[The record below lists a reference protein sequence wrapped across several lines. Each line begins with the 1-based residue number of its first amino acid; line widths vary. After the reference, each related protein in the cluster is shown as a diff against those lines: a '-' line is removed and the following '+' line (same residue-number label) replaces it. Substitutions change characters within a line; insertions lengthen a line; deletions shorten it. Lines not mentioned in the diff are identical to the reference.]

1 MKGCPL
7 SRLRFI
13 LPYLAPYRS
22 LLLVGMGW
30 LLLTDGLGLLLPWM
44 LKVGVDAT
52 QQGAPRQ
59 LLVAATVLVIGALL
73 RFATRLLSRFAFL
86 RSACR
91 IELDLRQD
99 LLSSLLCQEGPF
111 FDRHR
116 TGDLLSRCT
125 NDLSNIRI
133 MAGFGLLILINTF
146 LVYLLTLSLLF
157 SLSPSLTLLALIP
170 YPLLLVLIKY
180 LSGRLLTASSA
191 VQKGLGRISEA
202 LEEGISGQ
210 AVIRSYG
217 LHGVRCDHFDQLNG
231 DYLDS
236 SLKLARLRALI
247 GPVMALIAPI
257 STLLILYV
265 GGGQVVTGD
274 LSLGELVAFNAYLM
288 QLAMPTLMLGWV
300 LSLGQRAVASLER
313 LRSLL
318 SIPPSAD
325 RQPLASPSEPPAI
338 NIQRLNFAYNDQ
350 PVLKDFSL
358 SLAAGSL
365 IGISGATGS
374 GKSTLLRLLAGFY
387 PSNPGEISIAGQDLT
402 VLNMAEHRR
411 RLAVVPQEGRLFS
424 GSLQENLLYGE
435 PAGDEK
441 LLQRV
446 ADSVCL
452 SDEVAAFEEGFATRV
467 GEGGKALSG
476 GQRQRVALGR
486 ALASNG
492 SLWLL
497 DDPFSHLDAA
507 TARQVW
513 QALQPL
519 LQNKTV
525 LLVSAR
531 VSLLEMADKIVI
543 LDQGR
548 VAEQGSHTEL
558 LAQEGRYARL
568 LEQERLQQ
576 ELEGLT

>member
-1 MKGCPL
+1 L
-7 SRLRFI
+7 SRLRLI
-13 LPYLAPYRS
+13 LPYFVPYRS
-22 LLLVGMGW
+22 LLLLGLGW
-30 LLLTDGLGLLLPWM
+30 LVVTDGLGLLLPWM
-44 LKVGVDAT
+44 LKVGVDAA
-52 QQGAPRQ
+52 QQGASEK
-59 LLVAATVLVIGALL
+59 LLLAAAVLVVGALL
-73 RFATRLLSRFAFL
+73 RFGTRLLSRFAFL

-91 IELDLRQD
+91 MELDLRRD
-99 LLSSLLCQEGPF
+99 LLSSLLCREGPF
-111 FDRHR
+111 FDSHR

-125 NDLSNIRI
+125 NDLSNIRT
-133 MAGFGLLILINTF
+133 MAGFGLLILINTV

-170 YPLLLVLIKY
+170 YPLLLVLVKY

-191 VQKGLGRISEA
+191 VQKGLGSISEA

-217 LHGVRCDHFDQLNG
+217 LHGVRCDHFGELNEA
-231 DYLDS
+231 YLAS

-265 GGGQVVTGD
+265 GGGRVVTGD
-274 LSLGELVAFNAYLM
+274 LSLGELIAFNAYLM
-288 QLAMPTLMLGWV
+288 QLAMPTMMLGWV
-300 LSLGQRAVASLER
+300 LSLGQRAAASVER

-318 SIPPSAD
+318 TPPSFAA
-325 RQPLASPSEPPAI
+325 RLPLVAASTAPAVD
-338 NIQRLNFAYNDQ
+338 IQRLNFSYTVQ

-374 GKSTLLRLLAGFY
+374 GKSTLLQLLAGFY
-387 PSNPGEISIAGQDLT
+387 PSKPGEISISGQDLT
-402 VLNMAEHRR
+402 TLDLVEHRR

-424 GSLQENLLYGE
+424 GTLQDNLLYGE
-435 PAGDEK
+435 PEADAE
-441 LLQRV
+441 LLQQV
-446 ADSVCL
+446 ADAVCL

-486 ALASNG
+486 ALARDG

-497 DDPFSHLDAA
+497 DDPFSHLDAS

-513 QALQPL
+513 QALRPL
-519 LQNKTV
+519 LRNKTV

-531 VSLLEMADKIVI
+531 VSLLEMADDIVI

-548 VAEQGSHTEL
+548 VAEQGSHAEL
-558 LAQEGRYARL
+558 LALEGRYARL
-568 LEQERLQQ
+568 LEQERLKQ

>member
-1 MKGCPL
+1 L
-7 SRLRFI
+7 SRLRLI
-13 LPYLAPYRS
+13 LPYFAPYRS
-22 LLLVGMGW
+22 LLLVGLGW
-30 LLLTDGLGLLLPWM
+30 LVVTDGLGLLLPWM
-44 LKVGVDAT
+44 LKVGVDAA
-52 QQGAPRQ
+52 QQGASEK
-59 LLVAATVLVIGALL
+59 LLLAAAVLVVGALL
-73 RFATRLLSRFAFL
+73 RFGTRLLSRFAFL

-91 IELDLRQD
+91 MELDLRRD
-99 LLSSLLCQEGPF
+99 LLSSLLCREGPF

-125 NDLSNIRI
+125 NDLSNIRT
-133 MAGFGLLILINTF
+133 MAGFGLLILINTV

-170 YPLLLVLIKY
+170 YPLLLVLVKY

-191 VQKGLGRISEA
+191 VQKGLGSISEA

-217 LHGVRCDHFDQLNG
+217 LHGVRCDHFGELNEA
-231 DYLDS
+231 YLAS

-257 STLLILYV
+257 STLLILYI
-265 GGGQVVTGD
+265 GGGRVVTGD
-274 LSLGELVAFNAYLM
+274 LSLGELIAFNAYLM
-288 QLAMPTLMLGWV
+288 QLAMPTMMLGWV
-300 LSLGQRAVASLER
+300 LSLGQRAAASVER

-318 SIPPSAD
+318 TPPSSAA
-325 RQPLASPSEPPAI
+325 RLPLVAASTAPAVD
-338 NIQRLNFAYNDQ
+338 IQRLNFSYTVQ

-374 GKSTLLRLLAGFY
+374 GKSTLLQLLAGFY
-387 PSNPGEISIAGQDLT
+387 PSKPGEISIGGQDLT
-402 VLNMAEHRR
+402 TLDLVEHRR

-424 GSLQENLLYGE
+424 GTLQDNLLYGE
-435 PAGDEK
+435 PAGDLE

-446 ADSVCL
+446 ADAVCL
-452 SDEVAAFEEGFATRV
+452 SDEVSAFEEGFATRV

-486 ALASNG
+486 ALARDG

-497 DDPFSHLDAA
+497 DDPFSHLDAS

-513 QALQPL
+513 QALRPL
-519 LQNKTV
+519 LRNKTV

-531 VSLLEMADKIVI
+531 VSLLEMADDIVI

-548 VAEQGSHTEL
+548 VAEQGSHAEL
-558 LAQEGRYARL
+558 LALEGRYARL
-568 LEQERLQQ
+568 LEQERLKQ

>member
-1 MKGCPL
+1 M
-7 SRLRFI
+7 SRLRLI
-13 LPYLAPYRS
+13 LPYFVPYRS
-22 LLLVGMGW
+22 LLLVGLGW
-30 LLLTDGLGLLLPWM
+30 LVVTDGLGLLLPWM
-44 LKVGVDAT
+44 LKVGVDAA
-52 QQGAPRQ
+52 QQGASEK
-59 LLVAATVLVIGALL
+59 LLLAAAVLVVGALL
-73 RFATRLLSRFAFL
+73 RFGTRLLSRFAFL

-91 IELDLRQD
+91 MELDLRRD
-99 LLSSLLCQEGPF
+99 LLSSLLCREGPF
-111 FDRHR
+111 FDSHR

-125 NDLSNIRI
+125 NDLSNIRT
-133 MAGFGLLILINTF
+133 MAGFGLLILINTV

-170 YPLLLVLIKY
+170 YPLLLVLVKY

-191 VQKGLGRISEA
+191 VQKGLGSISEA

-217 LHGVRCDHFDQLNG
+217 LHGVRCDHFGELNEA
-231 DYLDS
+231 YLAS

-265 GGGQVVTGD
+265 GGGRVVTGD
-274 LSLGELVAFNAYLM
+274 LSLGELIAFNAYLM
-288 QLAMPTLMLGWV
+288 QLAMPTMMLGWV
-300 LSLGQRAVASLER
+300 LSLGQRAAASVER

-318 SIPPSAD
+318 TPPSSAAKL
-325 RQPLASPSEPPAI
+325 PLVAASTAPAVD
-338 NIQRLNFAYNDQ
+338 IQRLNFSYTVQ

-374 GKSTLLRLLAGFY
+374 GKSTLLQLLAGFY
-387 PSNPGEISIAGQDLT
+387 PSKPGEISIGGQDLT
-402 VLNMAEHRR
+402 TLDLVEHRR

-424 GSLQENLLYGE
+424 GTLQDNLLYGE
-435 PAGDEK
+435 PAGDLE

-446 ADSVCL
+446 ADAVCL
-452 SDEVAAFEEGFATRV
+452 SDEVSAFEEGFATRV

-486 ALASNG
+486 ALARDG

-497 DDPFSHLDAA
+497 DDPFSHLDAS

-513 QALQPL
+513 QALRPL
-519 LQNKTV
+519 LRNKTV

-531 VSLLEMADKIVI
+531 VSLLEMADDIVI

-548 VAEQGSHTEL
+548 VAEQGSHAEL
-558 LAQEGRYARL
+558 LALEGRYARL
-568 LEQERLQQ
+568 LEQERLKQ

>member
-1 MKGCPL
+1 M
-7 SRLRFI
+7 SRLRLI
-13 LPYLAPYRS
+13 LPYFAPYRS
-22 LLLVGMGW
+22 LLVGGLVW
-30 LLLTDGLGLLLPWM
+30 LLITDFLGLLMPWM
-44 LKVGVDAT
+44 LKVGVDAA
-52 QQGAPRQ
+52 QQDAPRK
-59 LLVAATVLVIGALL
+59 LLLAAAVLVVAALL
-73 RFATRLLSRFAFL
+73 RFGTRLQSRFAFL

-91 IELDLRQD
+91 MELDLRRD
-99 LLSSLLCQEGPF
+99 LLSSLLCREGPF

-133 MAGFGLLILINTF
+133 MAGFGLLILINTV
-146 LVYLLTLSLLF
+146 LVYLLTLSLLL

-170 YPLLLVLIKY
+170 FPLLLVLVKF
-180 LSGRLLTASSA
+180 LSRRLLTASSA

-210 AVIRSYG
+210 AVIRSYS
-217 LHGVRCDHFDQLNG
+217 LHGVRCDHFEQLNG
-231 DYLDS
+231 EYLSS

-265 GGGQVVTGD
+265 GGGQVVNGD

-300 LSLGQRAVASLER
+300 LSLGQRAMASLER

-318 SIPPSAD
+318 TPLPSAD
-325 RQPLASPSEPPAI
+325 RLPLVAAATAPTVDI
-338 NIQRLNFAYNDQ
+338 KRLNFAYNDQ
-350 PVLKDFSL
+350 PVLKDFTL

-365 IGISGATGS
+365 VGICGATGS
-374 GKSTLLRLLAGFY
+374 GKSTLLQLLAGFY
-387 PSNPGEISIAGQDLT
+387 PSQPGEISIAGQDLT
-402 VLNMAEHRR
+402 TLDVVEHRK

-424 GSLQENLLYGE
+424 GTLRDNLLYGA
-435 PAGDEK
+435 PGGDEK
-441 LLQRV
+441 RLQQV
-446 ADSVCL
+446 ADAVCL
-452 SDEVAAFEEGFATRV
+452 SDEVSAFEEGFATRV

-486 ALASNG
+486 ALARDG

-513 QALQPL
+513 QALRPL
-519 LQNKTV
+519 LRDKTV

-531 VSLLEMADKIVI
+531 VSLLEMADDIVI
-543 LDQGR
+543 LDQGQ
-548 VAEQGSHTEL
+548 VAEQGSHAEL
-558 LAQEGRYARL
+558 LALQGRYARL
-568 LEQERLQQ
+568 LEQERLKQ
-576 ELEGLT
+576 ELEGLA

>member
-1 MKGCPL
+1 MSCL
-7 SRLRFI
+7 RLM
-13 LPYLAPYRS
+13 LPYLAPYRPV
-22 LLLVGMGW
+22 LLVGLGW
-30 LLLTDGLGLLLPWM
+30 LLLTDALGLLLPWM
-44 LKVGVDAT
+44 LKVGIDAV
-52 QQGAPRQ
+52 QQGQTRPLLLAAA
-59 LLVAATVLVIGALL
+59 LLVGGALL

-91 IELDLRQD
+91 MELDLRRD
-99 LLSSLLCQEGPF
+99 LLASLLQREGPF

-116 TGDLLSRCT
+116 TGDLLSRFT
-125 NDLSNIRI
+125 NDLSNIRT

-146 LVYLLTLSLLF
+146 LVYLLTLGLLF

-170 YPLLLVLIKY
+170 YPLLLVMVKY
-180 LSGRLLTASSA
+180 LSGRLLNASA
-191 VQKGLGRISEA
+191 TVQKNLGRISEA

-217 LHGVRCDHFDQLNG
+217 LLGVRCAHFEGLN
-231 DYLDS
+231 DEYLDS
-236 SLKLARLRALI
+236 NLALARLRALI

-257 STLLILYV
+257 STLLILYI
-265 GGGQVVTGD
+265 GGERVVAGR

-300 LSLGQRAVASLER
+300 LSLGQRAVASVER

-318 SIPPSAD
+318 TILPRGERVAPDNVSTAPAVEI
-325 RQPLASPSEPPAI
+325 RQ
-338 NIQRLNFAYNDQ
+338 LNFSYDMQ
-350 PVLKDFSL
+350 PVLQDFSL
-358 SLAAGSL
+358 SIKAGSL
-365 IGISGATGS
+365 VGISGATGC
-374 GKSTLLRLLAGFY
+374 GKSTLLQLLAGIY
-387 PSNPGEISIAGQDLT
+387 PAPPETIFVAGQDLASLDVT
-402 VLNMAEHRR
+402 QHRR

-424 GSLQENLLYGE
+424 GSLRDNLLYGE
-435 PAGDEK
+435 PQGDDR

-446 ADSVCL
+446 AEAVRL
-452 SDEVAAFEEGFATRV
+452 SDEVAGFEDGFATRV

-486 ALASNG
+486 ALARDG

-497 DDPFSHLDAA
+497 DDPFSHLDAG

-519 LQNKTV
+519 LKNKTV

-531 VSLLEMADKIVI
+531 VSLLESADQIVI
-543 LDQGR
+543 LHRGRVVEQGR
-548 VAEQGSHTEL
+548 HEQL

-568 LEQERLQQ
+568 LERERLQQ
-576 ELEGLT
+576 ELEGLA

>member
-1 MKGCPL
+1 L
-7 SRLRFI
+7 SRLCLI
-13 LPYLAPYRS
+13 LPYFRPYRS
-22 LLLVGMGW
+22 LLLVGLVW

-44 LKVGVDAT
+44 LKVGVDAA
-52 QQGAPRQ
+52 QQGASRK
-59 LLVAATVLVIGALL
+59 LLLAAVVLVVAALL
-73 RFATRLLSRFAFL
+73 RFGTRLLSRFAFL

-91 IELDLRQD
+91 MELDLRRD
-99 LLSSLLCQEGPF
+99 LLSSLLCREGPF

-125 NDLSNIRI
+125 NDLSNIRT
-133 MAGFGLLILINTF
+133 MAGFGLLILINTV
-146 LVYLLTLSLLF
+146 LVYLLTLCLLF

-170 YPLLLVLIKY
+170 YPLLLVLVKY

-217 LHGVRCDHFDQLNG
+217 LHGVRCEHFAQLNG
-231 DYLDS
+231 EYLAS
-236 SLKLARLRALI
+236 SLKLAKLRALI

-257 STLLILYV
+257 STLLILYI
-265 GGGQVVTGD
+265 GGARVVTKE
-274 LSLGELVAFNAYLM
+274 LSLGELIAFNAYLM

-300 LSLGQRAVASLER
+300 LSLGQRAMASLER

-318 SIPPSAD
+318 T
-325 RQPLASPSEPPAI
+325 PLPTVARLPLVAASVAPRLE
-338 NIQRLNFAYNDQ
+338 IQRLNFAYTDQ
-350 PVLKDFSL
+350 PVLQDFTL

-365 IGISGATGS
+365 VGISGSTGS
-374 GKSTLLRLLAGFY
+374 GKSTLLQLLSGFY
-387 PSNPGEISIAGQDLT
+387 PSRPGEISIDRQDLT
-402 VLNMAEHRR
+402 TIDVAEHRK

-424 GSLQENLLYGE
+424 GSLQDNLLYGM

-441 LLQRV
+441 LLQQV
-446 ADSVCL
+446 ADAVCL

-486 ALASNG
+486 ALARNG

-513 QALQPL
+513 QALRPL
-519 LQNKTV
+519 LRDKTV
-525 LLVSAR
+525 VLVSAR
-531 VSLLEMADKIVI
+531 VSLLEMADDIII

-548 VAEQGSHTEL
+548 VAEQGSHAEL
-558 LAQEGRYARL
+558 LALGGRYARL
-568 LEQERLQQ
+568 LEQERLKQ
-576 ELEGLT
+576 ELEGLA

>member
-1 MKGCPL
+1 M
-7 SRLRFI
+7 SRLRLI
-13 LPYLAPYRS
+13 LPYFAPYRS
-22 LLLVGMGW
+22 LLLVGLIW
-30 LLLTDGLGLLLPWM
+30 LLLTDGLGLLMPWM
-44 LKVGVDAT
+44 LKVGVDSA
-52 QQGAPRQ
+52 QQGASRK
-59 LLVAATVLVIGALL
+59 LLLAAAVLVVAALL
-73 RFATRLLSRFAFL
+73 RFGTRLLSRFAFL

-91 IELDLRQD
+91 MELDLRRD
-99 LLSSLLCQEGPF
+99 LLSSLLCREGPF

-125 NDLSNIRI
+125 NDLSNIRT

-170 YPLLLVLIKY
+170 YPLLLVLVKF
-180 LSGRLLTASSA
+180 LSGRLLIASSV

-210 AVIRSYG
+210 AVIRSYS
-217 LHGVRCDHFDQLNG
+217 LHGVRCDHFEELNEE
-231 DYLDS
+231 YLSS
-236 SLKLARLRALI
+236 SLKLAKLRALI

-257 STLLILYV
+257 STLLILYI
-265 GGGQVVTGD
+265 GGGRVVTGD
-274 LSLGELVAFNAYLM
+274 LSLGELIAFNAYLM

-300 LSLGQRAVASLER
+300 LSLGQRAMASVER

-318 SIPPSAD
+318 TPLPSAE
-325 RQPLASPSEPPAI
+325 RLPLVAASAAPTVD
-338 NIQRLNFAYNDQ
+338 IQRLNFAYNEQ
-350 PVLKDFSL
+350 PVLKDFTL

-365 IGISGATGS
+365 VGISGATGS
-374 GKSTLLRLLAGFY
+374 GKSTLLQLLAGFY
-387 PSNPGEISIAGQDLT
+387 PCQPGEISIDRQDLT
-402 VLNMAEHRR
+402 TLDVVEHRR

-424 GSLQENLLYGE
+424 GTLRENLLYGK

-446 ADSVCL
+446 ADAVCL
-452 SDEVAAFEEGFATRV
+452 SDEVSAFEEGFDTRV

-486 ALASNG
+486 ALARDG

-513 QALQPL
+513 QALLPL
-519 LQNKTV
+519 LQDKTV

-531 VSLLEMADKIVI
+531 VSLLEMADNIVI

-548 VAEQGSHTEL
+548 VAEQGSHAEL
-558 LAQEGRYARL
+558 LSLEGRYARL
-568 LEQERLQQ
+568 LEQERLKQ
-576 ELEGLT
+576 ELEGLA

>member
-1 MKGCPL
+1 MSCL
-7 SRLRFI
+7 RLL
-13 LPYLAPYRS
+13 LPYLAPYRPV
-22 LLLVGMGW
+22 LLFGLGW

-44 LKVGVDAT
+44 LKVGIDAV
-52 QQGAPRQ
+52 QQGQTRP
-59 LLVAATVLVIGALL
+59 LLLAAAVLVSGALL

-91 IELDLRQD
+91 MELDLRRD
-99 LLSSLLCQEGPF
+99 LLASLLQREGPF

-116 TGDLLSRCT
+116 TGDLLSRFT
-125 NDLSNIRI
+125 NDLSNIRT
-133 MAGFGLLILINTF
+133 MAGFGLLILINTL
-146 LVYLLTLSLLF
+146 LVYLLTLALLF

-170 YPLLLVLIKY
+170 YPLLLVLVKY
-180 LSGRLLTASSA
+180 LSGRLLSASA
-191 VQKGLGRISEA
+191 TVQKNLGRISEA

-217 LHGVRCDHFDQLNG
+217 LLGVRCAHFEGLN
-231 DYLDS
+231 DEYLDS
-236 SLKLARLRALI
+236 NLALARLRALI

-257 STLLILYV
+257 STLLILYI
-265 GGGQVVTGD
+265 GGARVVAGR

-300 LSLGQRAVASLER
+300 LSLGQRAAASVER

-318 SIPPSAD
+318 TNLPRGARMAPVAGSAAPAVEI
-325 RQPLASPSEPPAI
+325 RQLD
-338 NIQRLNFAYNDQ
+338 FAYDAQ
-350 PVLKDFSL
+350 PVLQDLSL
-358 SLAAGSL
+358 SIAAGSL
-365 IGISGATGS
+365 VGISGATGC
-374 GKSTLLRLLAGFY
+374 GKSTLLQLLAGIY
-387 PSNPGEISIAGQDLT
+387 PAPPATIFVAGQDLVSLDAT
-402 VLNMAEHRR
+402 QHRR

-424 GSLQENLLYGE
+424 GSLRDNLLYGE
-435 PAGDEK
+435 PQGDEQ

-446 ADSVCL
+446 ADAVRL
-452 SDEVAAFEEGFATRV
+452 SDEVAAFEDRFATRV

-486 ALASNG
+486 ALARDG

-497 DDPFSHLDAA
+497 DDPFSHLDAG

-513 QALQPL
+513 QALRPL
-519 LQNKTV
+519 LKNKTV

-531 VSLLEMADKIVI
+531 VSLLESADQIVI
-543 LDQGR
+543 LHRGR
-548 VAEQGSHTEL
+548 VAEQGRHAQL
-558 LAQEGRYARL
+558 LAQGGRYARL

-576 ELEGLT
+576 ELEGLA

>member
-1 MKGCPL
+1 MSCL
-7 SRLRFI
+7 RLL
-13 LPYLAPYRS
+13 LPYLAPYRPV
-22 LLLVGMGW
+22 LLFGLGW

-44 LKVGVDAT
+44 LKVGIDAV
-52 QQGAPRQ
+52 QQGQTRP
-59 LLVAATVLVIGALL
+59 LLLAAAVLVSGALL

-91 IELDLRQD
+91 MELDLRRD
-99 LLSSLLCQEGPF
+99 LLASLLQREGPF

-116 TGDLLSRCT
+116 TGDLLSRFT
-125 NDLSNIRI
+125 NDLSNIRT
-133 MAGFGLLILINTF
+133 MAGFGLLILINTL
-146 LVYLLTLSLLF
+146 LVYLLTLALLF

-170 YPLLLVLIKY
+170 YPLLLVLVKY
-180 LSGRLLTASSA
+180 LSGRLLSASA
-191 VQKGLGRISEA
+191 TVQKNLGRISEA

-217 LHGVRCDHFDQLNG
+217 LLGVRCAHFEGLN
-231 DYLDS
+231 DEYLDS
-236 SLKLARLRALI
+236 NLALARLRALI

-257 STLLILYV
+257 STLLILYI
-265 GGGQVVTGD
+265 GGARVVAGR

-300 LSLGQRAVASLER
+300 LSLGQRAAASVER

-318 SIPPSAD
+318 TNLPRGARMAPVAGSAAPAVEI
-325 RQPLASPSEPPAI
+325 RQLD
-338 NIQRLNFAYNDQ
+338 FAYDAQ
-350 PVLKDFSL
+350 PVLQDLSL
-358 SLAAGSL
+358 SIAAGSL
-365 IGISGATGS
+365 VGISGATGC
-374 GKSTLLRLLAGFY
+374 GKSTLLQLLAGIY
-387 PSNPGEISIAGQDLT
+387 PAPPATIFVAGQDLVSLDVT
-402 VLNMAEHRR
+402 QHRR

-424 GSLQENLLYGE
+424 GSLRDNLLYGE
-435 PAGDEK
+435 PQGDEQ

-446 ADSVCL
+446 ADAVRL
-452 SDEVAAFEEGFATRV
+452 SDEVAAFEDRFATRV

-486 ALASNG
+486 ALARDG

-497 DDPFSHLDAA
+497 DDPFSHLDAG

-513 QALQPL
+513 QALRPL
-519 LQNKTV
+519 LKNKTV

-531 VSLLEMADKIVI
+531 VSLLESADQIVI
-543 LDQGR
+543 LHRGR
-548 VAEQGSHTEL
+548 VAEQGRHAQL
-558 LAQEGRYARL
+558 LAQGGRYARL

-576 ELEGLT
+576 ELEGLA

>member
-1 MKGCPL
+1 M
-7 SRLRFI
+7 SRLRLI
-13 LPYLAPYRS
+13 LPYFTPYRS
-22 LLLVGMGW
+22 LLLVGLGW
-30 LLLTDGLGLLLPWM
+30 LLVTDFLGLLLPWM
-44 LKVGVDAT
+44 LKVGVDAA

-59 LLVAATVLVIGALL
+59 LLLAAAVLVVGALL
-73 RFATRLLSRFAFL
+73 RFGTRLLSRFAFL

-91 IELDLRQD
+91 LELDLRRD
-99 LLSSLLCQEGPF
+99 LLSSLLCREGPF
-111 FDRHR
+111 FDSHR

-125 NDLSNIRI
+125 NDLSNIRT
-133 MAGFGLLILINTF
+133 MAGFGLLILINTV

-157 SLSPSLTLLALIP
+157 SMSPSLTLLALIP
-170 YPLLLVLIKY
+170 YPLLLVLVKY

-191 VQKGLGRISEA
+191 VQKGLGHISEA

-210 AVIRSYG
+210 AVIRSYS
-217 LHGVRCDHFDQLNG
+217 LHGVRCDHFEQLNG
-231 DYLDS
+231 EYLSS

-265 GGGQVVTGD
+265 GGGRVVTGD
-274 LSLGELVAFNAYLM
+274 LSLGELIAFNAYLM

-300 LSLGQRAVASLER
+300 LSLGQRAMASVER

-318 SIPPSAD
+318 TPLPSAD
-325 RQPLASPSEPPAI
+325 RLPLVAASSAPTVD
-338 NIQRLNFAYNDQ
+338 IQCLNFAYNDQ
-350 PVLKDFSL
+350 PVLKDLSL

-365 IGISGATGS
+365 IGISGTTGS
-374 GKSTLLRLLAGFY
+374 GKSTLLQLLAGFY
-387 PSNPGEISIAGQDLT
+387 PAKPGEISIAGQDLT
-402 VLNMAEHRR
+402 TLDVVEHRK

-424 GSLQENLLYGE
+424 GTLQDNLLYGE
-435 PAGDEK
+435 SDVDTE

-446 ADSVCL
+446 ADAVCL
-452 SDEVAAFEEGFATRV
+452 NDEVADFEEGFATRV

-486 ALASNG
+486 ALACDG

-519 LQNKTV
+519 LRDKTV

-531 VSLLEMADKIVI
+531 VSLLEMADDIVI

-548 VAEQGSHTEL
+548 VAEQGSHVEL
-558 LAQEGRYARL
+558 LALEGRYARL
-568 LEQERLQQ
+568 LEQERLKQ
-576 ELEGLT
+576 ELEGLE

>member
-1 MKGCPL
+1 L
-7 SRLRFI
+7 SRLRLI
-13 LPYLAPYRS
+13 LPYFAPYRS
-22 LLLVGMGW
+22 LLLVGLVW

-44 LKVGVDAT
+44 LKVGVDSA
-52 QQGAPRQ
+52 QQGAPRP
-59 LLVAATVLVIGALL
+59 LLLASAVLVVAALL
-73 RFATRLLSRFAFL
+73 RFGTRLLSRFAFL

-91 IELDLRQD
+91 MELDLRRD
-99 LLSSLLCQEGPF
+99 LLSSLLCREGPF

-125 NDLSNIRI
+125 NDLANIRT
-133 MAGFGLLILINTF
+133 MAGFGLLILINTV

-170 YPLLLVLIKY
+170 YPLLLVLVKY

-210 AVIRSYG
+210 AVIRSYS
-217 LHGVRCDHFDQLNG
+217 LHGVRCDHFEQLNG
-231 DYLDS
+231 EYLSS
-236 SLKLARLRALI
+236 SLKLAWLRALI

-257 STLLILYV
+257 STLLILYI
-265 GGGQVVTGD
+265 GGGRVVNGE
-274 LSLGELVAFNAYLM
+274 LSLGELIAFNAYLM

-300 LSLGQRAVASLER
+300 LSLGQRAMASVER

-318 SIPPSAD
+318 TPLPAAD
-325 RQPLASPSEPPAI
+325 RHPLVAASTAPTVDI
-338 NIQRLNFAYNDQ
+338 KRLNFAYNEQ
-350 PVLKDFSL
+350 PVLKDFTL

-365 IGISGATGS
+365 VGISGTTGS
-374 GKSTLLRLLAGFY
+374 GKSTLLQLLAGFY
-387 PSNPGEISIAGQDLT
+387 PSRPGEISIDRQDLT
-402 VLNMAEHRR
+402 TLDVVEHRK

-424 GSLQENLLYGE
+424 GTLRENLLYGE
-435 PAGDEK
+435 PAGEEK

-446 ADSVCL
+446 ADAVCL
-452 SDEVAAFEEGFATRV
+452 SDEVSAFEDGFDTRV

-486 ALASNG
+486 ALARDG

-507 TARQVW
+507 TARKVW
-513 QALQPL
+513 QALRPL
-519 LQNKTV
+519 LRNKTV

-531 VSLLEMADKIVI
+531 VSLLEMADDIVL

-548 VAEQGSHTEL
+548 VAEQGTHAEL
-558 LAQEGRYARL
+558 LALEGRYARL

-576 ELEGLT
+576 ELEGLA

>member
-1 MKGCPL
+1 L
-7 SRLRFI
+7 SRLRLI
-13 LPYLAPYRS
+13 LPYFVPYRS
-22 LLLVGMGW
+22 VLLVGLVW

-44 LKVGVDAT
+44 LKVGVDAA

-59 LLVAATVLVIGALL
+59 LLLAAVVLVVAALL
-73 RFATRLLSRFAFL
+73 RFGTRLLSRFAFL

-91 IELDLRQD
+91 MELDLRRD
-99 LLSSLLCQEGPF
+99 LLSRLLCREGPF

-133 MAGFGLLILINTF
+133 MAGFGLLILINTV

-170 YPLLLVLIKY
+170 YPLLLVLVKY
-180 LSGRLLTASSA
+180 LSGRLLTASTA

-210 AVIRSYG
+210 AVIRSYS
-217 LHGVRCDHFDQLNG
+217 LHGARCDHFEQLNG
-231 DYLDS
+231 EYLSS

-265 GGGQVVTGD
+265 GGARVVTKE
-274 LSLGELVAFNAYLM
+274 LSLGELIAFNAYLM

-300 LSLGQRAVASLER
+300 LSLGQRAMASAER

-318 SIPPSAD
+318 TPLPSAD
-325 RQPLASPSEPPAI
+325 RLPLVAVSAAPTVE
-338 NIQRLNFAYNDQ
+338 IQRLNFSYTDQ
-350 PVLKDFSL
+350 PVLKDFTL

-365 IGISGATGS
+365 VGISGATGS
-374 GKSTLLRLLAGFY
+374 GKSTLLQLLAGFY
-387 PSNPGEISIAGQDLT
+387 PSQPGEISIDRQDLT
-402 VLNMAEHRR
+402 TLDMVEHRK

-424 GSLQENLLYGE
+424 GSLQDNLLYGK

-441 LLQRV
+441 LLHQV
-446 ADSVCL
+446 ADAVCL
-452 SDEVAAFEEGFATRV
+452 SAEVSAFEEGFATRV

-486 ALASNG
+486 ALARDG

-513 QALQPL
+513 QAMRPL
-519 LQNKTV
+519 LRDKTV

-531 VSLLEMADKIVI
+531 VSLLEMADDIVI

-548 VAEQGSHTEL
+548 VAEQGSHAEL
-558 LAQEGRYARL
+558 LALEGRYARL
-568 LEQERLQQ
+568 LEQERLKQ
-576 ELEGLT
+576 ELEGLE

>member
-1 MKGCPL
+1 M
-7 SRLRFI
+7 SRLRLI
-13 LPYLAPYRS
+13 LPYFAPYRS
-22 LLLVGMGW
+22 VLLVGLVW

-44 LKVGVDAT
+44 LKVGVDAA

-59 LLVAATVLVIGALL
+59 LLLAAAVLVVAALL
-73 RFATRLLSRFAFL
+73 RFGTRLLSRFAFL

-91 IELDLRQD
+91 MELDLRRD
-99 LLSSLLCQEGPF
+99 LLSSLLCREGPF

-125 NDLSNIRI
+125 NDLSNIRT
-133 MAGFGLLILINTF
+133 MAGFGLLILINTV
-146 LVYLLTLSLLF
+146 LVYLLTLALLF

-170 YPLLLVLIKY
+170 YPLLLVLVKY

-210 AVIRSYG
+210 AVIRSYN
-217 LHGVRCDHFDQLNG
+217 LHGVRCDHFEQLNG
-231 DYLDS
+231 EYLSS

-265 GGGQVVTGD
+265 GGARVVTEE
-274 LSLGELVAFNAYLM
+274 LSLGELIAFNAYLM

-300 LSLGQRAVASLER
+300 LSLGQRAMASLER

-318 SIPPSAD
+318 TPLPSAD
-325 RQPLASPSEPPAI
+325 RLPLVAVAAAPSVE
-338 NIQRLNFAYNDQ
+338 IQRLNFSYTDQ
-350 PVLKDFSL
+350 PVLQDFTL

-365 IGISGATGS
+365 VGISGATGS
-374 GKSTLLRLLAGFY
+374 GKSTLLQLLAGFY
-387 PSNPGEISIAGQDLT
+387 PSLPGEIIIDRQDLT
-402 VLNMAEHRR
+402 TLDVVEHRK
-411 RLAVVPQEGRLFS
+411 RLAMVPQEGRLFS
-424 GSLQENLLYGE
+424 GSLQDNLLYGE
-435 PAGDEK
+435 PTGDEK
-441 LLQRV
+441 LLQQV
-446 ADSVCL
+446 ADAVCL
-452 SDEVAAFEEGFATRV
+452 SDEVSAFEEGFATRV

-486 ALASNG
+486 ALARDG

-497 DDPFSHLDAA
+497 DDPFSHLDAS

-513 QALQPL
+513 QAMQPL
-519 LQNKTV
+519 LRDKTV
-525 LLVSAR
+525 FLVSAR
-531 VSLLEMADKIVI
+531 VSLLEMADDIVI

-548 VAEQGSHTEL
+548 VAEQGSHAEL
-558 LAQEGRYARL
+558 LALEGRYARL
-568 LEQERLQQ
+568 LEQERLKQ
-576 ELEGLT
+576 ELEGLA

>member
-1 MKGCPL
+1 M
-7 SRLRFI
+7 SRLRLI
-13 LPYLAPYRS
+13 LPYFAPYRS
-22 LLLVGMGW
+22 LLLVGLGW

-44 LKVGVDAT
+44 LKVGVDAV
-52 QQGAPRQ
+52 QQGASEK
-59 LLVAATVLVIGALL
+59 LLLAAAVLVVGALL
-73 RFATRLLSRFAFL
+73 RFGTRLLSRFAFL

-91 IELDLRQD
+91 MEIDLRRD
-99 LLSSLLCQEGPF
+99 LLSSLLCREGPF

-125 NDLSNIRI
+125 NDLSNIRT
-133 MAGFGLLILINTF
+133 MAGFGLLILINTV

-180 LSGRLLTASSA
+180 LSGRLLTASSS

-217 LHGVRCDHFDQLNG
+217 LHGVRCDHFQELNG
-231 DYLDS
+231 DYLSS

-265 GGGQVVTGD
+265 GGGRVVTGE
-274 LSLGELVAFNAYLM
+274 LSLGELIAFNAYLM

-300 LSLGQRAVASLER
+300 LSLAQRAAASLER

-318 SIPPSAD
+318 TT
-325 RQPLASPSEPPAI
+325 PPAAGRLPLVSDSAAPTVD
-338 NIQRLNFAYNDQ
+338 IQRLNFAYDDQ
-350 PVLKDFSL
+350 PVLKDLSL

-365 IGISGATGS
+365 IGISGTTGS
-374 GKSTLLRLLAGFY
+374 GKSTLLQLLAGFY
-387 PSNPGEISIAGQDLT
+387 PSKPGEISIAGQDLT
-402 VLNMAEHRR
+402 TLDVVEHRN
-411 RLAVVPQEGRLFS
+411 RLAMVPQEGRLFS
-424 GSLQENLLYGE
+424 GTLQDNLLYGDPDADTE
-435 PAGDEK
+435 

-446 ADSVCL
+446 ADAVCL
-452 SDEVAAFEEGFATRV
+452 SDEVASFEEGFATRV

-486 ALASNG
+486 ALARDG

-519 LQNKTV
+519 LRDKTV

-531 VSLLEMADKIVI
+531 VSLLEMADDIVI

-548 VAEQGSHTEL
+548 VAEQGSHAEL
-558 LAQEGRYARL
+558 LALEGRYARL

-576 ELEGLT
+576 ELEGLA

>member
-1 MKGCPL
+1 M
-7 SRLRFI
+7 SRLRLI
-13 LPYLAPYRS
+13 LPYFAPYRS
-22 LLLVGMGW
+22 LLLVGLGW
-30 LLLTDGLGLLLPWM
+30 LLVTDFLGLLLPWM
-44 LKVGVDAT
+44 LKVGVDAA
-52 QQGAPRQ
+52 QQGAYRQ
-59 LLVAATVLVIGALL
+59 LVLAAAVLVGGALL
-73 RFATRLLSRFAFL
+73 RFGTRLLSRFAFL

-91 IELDLRQD
+91 LEIDLRRD
-99 LLSSLLCQEGPF
+99 LLSSLLCREGPF
-111 FDRHR
+111 FDSHR

-125 NDLSNIRI
+125 NDLSNVRT
-133 MAGFGLLILINTF
+133 MAGFGLLILINTV
-146 LVYLLTLSLLF
+146 LVYLLTLALLF

-170 YPLLLVLIKY
+170 YPLLLVVVKY

-217 LHGVRCDHFDQLNG
+217 LHGVRCAHFEELNG
-231 DYLDS
+231 EYLSS
-236 SLKLARLRALI
+236 SLKLAKLRALI
-247 GPVMALIAPI
+247 GPVMALIAPV

-265 GGGQVVTGD
+265 GGGRVVAGK

-300 LSLGQRAVASLER
+300 LSLGQRAMASLER

-318 SIPPSAD
+318 T
-325 RQPLASPSEPPAI
+325 PLPYAERLPLMTASTAPAVD
-338 NIQRLNFAYNDQ
+338 IQHLDFAYDDQ
-350 PVLKDFSL
+350 PVLKDLSL
-358 SLAAGSL
+358 SLTPGSL
-365 IGISGATGS
+365 TGISGTTGS
-374 GKSTLLRLLAGFY
+374 GKSTLLQLLAGFY
-387 PSNPGEISIAGQDLT
+387 PVKPGEINIDGQDLT
-402 VLNMAEHRR
+402 TLDVVEHRK

-424 GSLQENLLYGE
+424 GTLQDNLLYGE
-435 PAGDEK
+435 PGADTE

-446 ADSVCL
+446 ADAVCL
-452 SDEVAAFEEGFATRV
+452 SDEVAGFEEGFATRV

-486 ALASNG
+486 ALARDG

-519 LQNKTV
+519 LKAKTV

-531 VSLLEMADKIVI
+531 VSLLEVADDIVI

-548 VAEQGSHTEL
+548 VAEQGSHAEL
-558 LAQEGRYARL
+558 LALEGRYARL
-568 LEQERLQQ
+568 LEQERLKQ
-576 ELEGLT
+576 ELEGLS

>member
-1 MKGCPL
+1 M
-7 SRLRFI
+7 SRLRLI
-13 LPYLAPYRS
+13 LPYFAPYRS
-22 LLLVGMGW
+22 MLLVGLGW

-44 LKVGVDAT
+44 LKVGVDAA
-52 QQGAPRQ
+52 QQGAPNK
-59 LLVAATVLVIGALL
+59 LLLAAAVLAVAALL
-73 RFATRLLSRFAFL
+73 RFGTRLLSRFAFL

-91 IELDLRQD
+91 MELDLRRD
-99 LLSSLLCQEGPF
+99 LLSSLLCREGPF

-125 NDLSNIRI
+125 NDLSNIRT
-133 MAGFGLLILINTF
+133 MAGFGLLILINTV

-170 YPLLLVLIKY
+170 YPLLFVLVKY

-191 VQKGLGRISEA
+191 VQKGLGHISEA

-217 LHGVRCDHFDQLNG
+217 LHGVRCDHFEQLNEE
-231 DYLDS
+231 YLDR
-236 SLKLARLRALI
+236 SLHLARLRALI

-257 STLLILYV
+257 STLLILYI
-265 GGGQVVTGD
+265 GGGRVVTGK

-300 LSLGQRAVASLER
+300 LSLGQRAVASLDR

-318 SIPPSAD
+318 TPPSSAG
-325 RQPLASPSEPPAI
+325 RLPLKSSSTAPTVD
-338 NIQRLNFAYNDQ
+338 IQRLNFAYNDQ
-350 PVLKDFSL
+350 LVLKDLSL

-365 IGISGATGS
+365 IGISGTTGS
-374 GKSTLLRLLAGFY
+374 GKSTLLQLLAGFY
-387 PSNPGEISIAGQDLT
+387 PSKPGEISIAGQDLT
-402 VLNMAEHRR
+402 TLDVVKHRK

-424 GSLQENLLYGE
+424 GTLQDNLLYGE
-435 PAGDEK
+435 PDADKE

-446 ADSVCL
+446 ADAVCL

-486 ALASNG
+486 ALARDG

-497 DDPFSHLDAA
+497 DDPFSHLDAS

-513 QALQPL
+513 QALRPL
-519 LQNKTV
+519 LRDKTV

-531 VSLLEMADKIVI
+531 VSLLEMADDIVI
-543 LDQGR
+543 IDQGR
-548 VAEQGSHTEL
+548 VAEQGSHAEL
-558 LAQEGRYARL
+558 LVLEGRYARL
-568 LEQERLQQ
+568 LEQERLKQ
-576 ELEGLT
+576 ELEGLV

>member
-1 MKGCPL
+1 L
-7 SRLRFI
+7 SRLRLI
-13 LPYLAPYRS
+13 LPYFAPYRS
-22 LLLVGMGW
+22 LLLVGLGW

-44 LKVGVDAT
+44 LKVGVDAV
-52 QQGAPRQ
+52 QQGASEK
-59 LLVAATVLVIGALL
+59 LLLAAAVLVVGALL
-73 RFATRLLSRFAFL
+73 RFGTRLLSRFAFL

-91 IELDLRQD
+91 MEIDLRRD
-99 LLSSLLCQEGPF
+99 LLSSLLCREGPF

-125 NDLSNIRI
+125 NDLSNIRT
-133 MAGFGLLILINTF
+133 MAGFGLLILINTV

-180 LSGRLLTASSA
+180 LSGRLLTASSS

-217 LHGVRCDHFDQLNG
+217 LHGVRCDHFQELNG
-231 DYLDS
+231 DYLSS

-265 GGGQVVTGD
+265 GGGRVVTGE
-274 LSLGELVAFNAYLM
+274 LSLGELIAFNAYLM

-300 LSLGQRAVASLER
+300 LSLAQRAAASLER

-318 SIPPSAD
+318 TT
-325 RQPLASPSEPPAI
+325 PPAAGRLPLVSDSAAPTVD
-338 NIQRLNFAYNDQ
+338 IQRLNFAYDDQ
-350 PVLKDFSL
+350 PVLKDLSL

-365 IGISGATGS
+365 IGISGTTGS
-374 GKSTLLRLLAGFY
+374 GKSTLLQLLAGFY
-387 PSNPGEISIAGQDLT
+387 PSKPGEISIAGQDLT
-402 VLNMAEHRR
+402 TLDVVEHRN
-411 RLAVVPQEGRLFS
+411 RLAMVPQEGRLFS
-424 GSLQENLLYGE
+424 GTLQDNLLYGDPNADTE
-435 PAGDEK
+435 
-441 LLQRV
+441 LLHRV
-446 ADSVCL
+446 ADAVCL
-452 SDEVAAFEEGFATRV
+452 SDEVASFEEGFATRV

-486 ALASNG
+486 ALARDG

-519 LQNKTV
+519 LRDKTV

-531 VSLLEMADKIVI
+531 VSLLEMADDIVI

-548 VAEQGSHTEL
+548 VAEQGSHAEL
-558 LAQEGRYARL
+558 LALEGRYARL

-576 ELEGLT
+576 ELEGLA

>member
-1 MKGCPL
+1 M
-7 SRLRFI
+7 SRLRLI
-13 LPYLAPYRS
+13 LPYFAPYRS
-22 LLLVGMGW
+22 MLLVGMGW
-30 LLLTDGLGLLLPWM
+30 LVLTDGLGLLLPWM
-44 LKVGVDAT
+44 LKVGVDAA
-52 QQGAPRQ
+52 QQGAPRK
-59 LLVAATVLVIGALL
+59 LLLAAAVLAVGALL
-73 RFATRLLSRFAFL
+73 RFGTRLLSRFAFL

-91 IELDLRQD
+91 MELDLRRD
-99 LLSSLLCQEGPF
+99 LLASLLCREGPF

-125 NDLSNIRI
+125 NDLSNIRT
-133 MAGFGLLILINTF
+133 MAGFGLLILINTV
-146 LVYLLTLSLLF
+146 LVYLLTLALLF

-191 VQKGLGRISEA
+191 VQKGLGKISEA

-217 LHGVRCDHFDQLNG
+217 LRGVRCDHFEKLNG
-231 DYLDS
+231 EYLAR
-236 SLKLARLRALI
+236 SLHLARLRALI

-257 STLLILYV
+257 STLLILYI
-265 GGGQVVTGD
+265 GGGRVVTGK

-300 LSLGQRAVASLER
+300 LSLGQRAAASLDR

-318 SIPPSAD
+318 TPPPSAGKSSLVFD
-325 RQPLASPSEPPAI
+325 SAAPTVD
-338 NIQRLNFAYNDQ
+338 IQRLNFAYNDQ
-350 PVLKDFSL
+350 PVLQDFSL
-358 SLAAGSL
+358 SLASGSL
-365 IGISGATGS
+365 IGISGTTGS
-374 GKSTLLRLLAGFY
+374 GKSTLLQLLAGFY
-387 PSNPGEISIAGQDLT
+387 PSKPGEISIDGQDLT
-402 VLNMAEHRR
+402 TLDVVEHRK

-424 GSLQENLLYGE
+424 GSLKENLLYGE
-435 PAGDEK
+435 PDADTER
-441 LLQRV
+441 LQTV
-446 ADSVCL
+446 ADAVCL
-452 SDEVAAFEEGFATRV
+452 SDEVASFEEGFATRV

-486 ALASNG
+486 ALARDG

-519 LQNKTV
+519 LRDKTV

-531 VSLLEMADKIVI
+531 VSLLEMADDIVI

-548 VAEQGSHTEL
+548 VAEQGSHAEL
-558 LAQEGRYARL
+558 LALEGRYARL
-568 LEQERLQQ
+568 LEQERLKQ
-576 ELEGLT
+576 ELEGLV

>member
-1 MKGCPL
+1 M
-7 SRLRFI
+7 SRLRLI
-13 LPYLAPYRS
+13 LPYFAPYRS
-22 LLLVGMGW
+22 LLLVGLGW

-44 LKVGVDAT
+44 LKVGVDAV
-52 QQGAPRQ
+52 QQGASEK
-59 LLVAATVLVIGALL
+59 LLLAAAVLVVGALL
-73 RFATRLLSRFAFL
+73 RFGTRLLSRFAFL

-91 IELDLRQD
+91 MEIDLRRD
-99 LLSSLLCQEGPF
+99 LLSSLLCREGPF

-125 NDLSNIRI
+125 NDLSNIRT
-133 MAGFGLLILINTF
+133 MAGFGLLILINTV

-180 LSGRLLTASSA
+180 LSGRLLTASSS

-217 LHGVRCDHFDQLNG
+217 LHGVRCDHFQELNG
-231 DYLDS
+231 DYLSS

-265 GGGQVVTGD
+265 GGGRVVTGE
-274 LSLGELVAFNAYLM
+274 LSLGELIAFNAYLM

-300 LSLGQRAVASLER
+300 LSLAQRAAASLER

-318 SIPPSAD
+318 TT
-325 RQPLASPSEPPAI
+325 PPAAGRLPLVSDSAAPTVD
-338 NIQRLNFAYNDQ
+338 IQRLNFAYDDQ
-350 PVLKDFSL
+350 PVLKDLSL

-365 IGISGATGS
+365 IGISGTTGS
-374 GKSTLLRLLAGFY
+374 GKSTLLQLLAGFY
-387 PSNPGEISIAGQDLT
+387 PSKPGEISIAGQDLT
-402 VLNMAEHRR
+402 TLDVVEHRN
-411 RLAVVPQEGRLFS
+411 RLAMVPQEGRLFS
-424 GSLQENLLYGE
+424 GTLQDNLLYGDPNADTE
-435 PAGDEK
+435 
-441 LLQRV
+441 LLHRV
-446 ADSVCL
+446 ADAVCL
-452 SDEVAAFEEGFATRV
+452 SDEVASFEEGFATRV

-486 ALASNG
+486 ALARDG

-519 LQNKTV
+519 LRDKTV

-531 VSLLEMADKIVI
+531 VSLLEMADDIVI

-548 VAEQGSHTEL
+548 VAEQGSHAEL
-558 LAQEGRYARL
+558 LALEGRYARL

-576 ELEGLT
+576 ELEGLA

>member
-1 MKGCPL
+1 M
-7 SRLRFI
+7 SRLRLI
-13 LPYLAPYRS
+13 LPYFAPYRS
-22 LLLVGMGW
+22 LLLVGLGW

-44 LKVGVDAT
+44 LKVGVDAA
-52 QQGAPRQ
+52 QQGAPQQ
-59 LLVAATVLVIGALL
+59 LLLAAAVLAVGALL

-91 IELDLRQD
+91 MELDLRRD

-125 NDLSNIRI
+125 NDLANIRT
-133 MAGFGLLILINTF
+133 MAGFGLLILINTV

-170 YPLLLVLIKY
+170 YPLLLVLVKY

-217 LHGVRCDHFDQLNG
+217 LHGVRCAHFEQLNG
-231 DYLDS
+231 DYLS
-236 SLKLARLRALI
+236 SNLNLARLRALI
-247 GPVMALIAPI
+247 GPVMALIAPV

-265 GGGQVVTGD
+265 GGGRVVTGD

-300 LSLGQRAVASLER
+300 LSLGQRAAASVER

-318 SIPPSAD
+318 THPPSAA
-325 RQPLASPSEPPAI
+325 RLPLVSASAAPAVD
-338 NIQRLNFAYNDQ
+338 IQRLNFAYNDQ

-374 GKSTLLRLLAGFY
+374 GKSTLLQLLAGFY
-387 PSNPGEISIAGQDLT
+387 PTRPGEISIAGQDLAA
-402 VLNMAEHRR
+402 LDAAEHRS

-424 GSLQENLLYGE
+424 GTLQDNLLYGE
-435 PAGDEK
+435 PAGGRE

-446 ADSVCL
+446 ADAVCL

-486 ALASNG
+486 ALARDG

-513 QALQPL
+513 QAMRPL
-519 LQNKTV
+519 LRNKTV

-531 VSLLEMADKIVI
+531 VSLLEMADGIVI

-548 VAEQGSHTEL
+548 VAEQGSHAEL
-558 LAQEGRYARL
+558 LARGGRYARL

-576 ELEGLT
+576 ELEGLA

>member
-1 MKGCPL
+1 L
-7 SRLRFI
+7 SRLRLI
-13 LPYLAPYRS
+13 LPYFAPYRS
-22 LLLVGMGW
+22 LLLVGLGW
-30 LLLTDGLGLLLPWM
+30 LVVTDGLGLLLPWM
-44 LKVGVDAT
+44 LKVGVDAA
-52 QQGAPRQ
+52 QQGASEK
-59 LLVAATVLVIGALL
+59 LLLAAAVLVVGALL
-73 RFATRLLSRFAFL
+73 RFGTRLLSRFAFL

-91 IELDLRQD
+91 LELDLRRD
-99 LLSSLLCQEGPF
+99 LLSSLLCREGPF
-111 FDRHR
+111 FDSHR

-125 NDLSNIRI
+125 NDLSNIRT
-133 MAGFGLLILINTF
+133 MAGFGLLILINTV

-170 YPLLLVLIKY
+170 YPLLLVLVKY

-217 LHGVRCDHFDQLNG
+217 LHGVRCDHFGELNEA
-231 DYLDS
+231 YLAS
-236 SLKLARLRALI
+236 SLKLVRLRALI

-257 STLLILYV
+257 STLLILYI
-265 GGGQVVTGD
+265 GGGRVVTGD
-274 LSLGELVAFNAYLM
+274 LSLGELIAFNAYLM
-288 QLAMPTLMLGWV
+288 QLAMPTMMLGWV
-300 LSLGQRAVASLER
+300 LSLGQRAAASVER

-318 SIPPSAD
+318 TPPSSAAKL
-325 RQPLASPSEPPAI
+325 PLVAASTAPAVDI
-338 NIQRLNFAYNDQ
+338 HRLNFSYTVQ

-374 GKSTLLRLLAGFY
+374 GKSTLLQLLAGFY
-387 PSNPGEISIAGQDLT
+387 PSKPGEISIGGQDLT
-402 VLNMAEHRR
+402 TLDLVEHRR

-424 GSLQENLLYGE
+424 GTLQDNLLYGE
-435 PAGDEK
+435 PAGDLE

-446 ADSVCL
+446 ADAVCL
-452 SDEVAAFEEGFATRV
+452 SDEVSAFEEGFATRV

-486 ALASNG
+486 ALARDG

-497 DDPFSHLDAA
+497 DDPFSHLDAS

-513 QALQPL
+513 QALRPL
-519 LQNKTV
+519 LRNKTV

-531 VSLLEMADKIVI
+531 VSLLEMADDIVI
-543 LDQGR
+543 LDHGR
-548 VAEQGSHTEL
+548 VAEQGSHSEL
-558 LAQEGRYARL
+558 LALEGRYARL
-568 LEQERLQQ
+568 LEQERLKQ